1 MDLNAWS
8 ACLKVLADPTRVRLL
23 ALLEREELTVAELS
37 AVTRLAQPRVST
49 HLAKLKDADLVR
61 DRRAGVSAYY
71 RFNEDNLEPAE
82 RALWEALRAGTD
94 DPLLRQDAERLTA
107 VLATRN
113 SDQNWADSV
122 AGDMERHYS
131 PGRTW
136 EALARAA
143 LPMLAPGEV
152 LDVASGDGV
161 LAELLA
167 PHARRYVCIDSSSK
181 VVMAASGRLR
191 KLDHV
196 EVLEGDMQALPFD
209 KPQFDLV
216 LLMHALTYA
225 EKPALAIAEAARVLR
240 KGGQLLATCLAK
252 HEHTSAVTPY
262 GHVNLGFTEK
272 ELRRF
277 AGKAGLT
284 VQVCQVVTQEKR
296 PPHFEVLT
304 LLARKE

>member
-1 MDLNAWS
+1 MDLDAWS
-8 ACLKVLADPTRVRLL
+8 ACLRVLADPTRVRLL
-23 ALLEREELTVAELS
+23 ALLERDELTVAELS

-49 HLAKLKDADLVR
+49 HLAKLKEADLVR

-71 RFNEDNLEPAE
+71 RFNEEQLDPAE
-82 RALWEALRAGTD
+82 RTLWNALRGGTD
-94 DPLLRQDAERLTA
+94 DPLLRQDAERLVA
-107 VLATRN
+107 VLASRN

-143 LPMLAPGEV
+143 LPMLEPGEV

-167 PHARRYVCIDSSSK
+167 PHARRYVCIDSSTK
-181 VVMAASGRLR
+181 VVLAASERLR
-191 KLDHV
+191 RLEHV

-225 EKPALAIAEAARVLR
+225 EKPALAVAEAARVLR
-240 KGGQLLATCLAK
+240 RGGRLLLTCLAR
-252 HEHTSAVTPY
+252 HEHKGAVQPY

-272 ELRRF
+272 ELRKY
-277 AGKAGLT
+277 AAKAGLA
-284 VQVCQVVTQEKR
+284 VQFCEVVTQEKR
-296 PPHFEVLT
+296 PPHFEVLA

>member
-1 MDLNAWS
+1 MDLDAWS
-8 ACLKVLADPTRVRLL
+8 ACLRVLADPTRVRLL

-49 HLAKLKDADLVR
+49 HLARLKDAGLVL

-71 RFNEDNLEPAE
+71 RFNEDRLQPAE
-82 RALWEALRAGTD
+82 KALWDALRAGTD
-94 DPLLRQDAERLTA
+94 DPLLRQDGERLA
-107 VLATRN
+107 SVLAGR
-113 SDQNWADSV
+113 SSEQNWADSV

-143 LPMLAPGEV
+143 LPMLEPGDV

-167 PHARRYVCIDSSSK
+167 PHARRYVCIDNSSK
-181 VVMAASGRLR
+181 VVLAASERLR
-191 KLDHV
+191 RMEHV
-196 EVLEGDMQALPFD
+196 DVREGDMQALPFD

-225 EKPALAIAEAARVLR
+225 DKPAVAMAEAARVLR
-240 KGGQLLATCLAK
+240 KGGRLLATCLAK
-252 HEHTSAVTPY
+252 HEHKAAVVPY
-262 GHVNLGFTEK
+262 GHVNLGFTDR
-272 ELRRF
+272 ELRKF
-277 AGKAGLT
+277 AEKAGLE
-284 VQVCQVVTQEKR
+284 VQVCEVVTRERR
-296 PPHFEVLT
+296 PPHFEVLG
-304 LLARKE
+304 LLARKP

>member
-1 MDLNAWS
+1 MDLDAWS
-8 ACLKVLADPTRVRLL
+8 ACLRVLADPTRVRLL
-23 ALLEREELTVAELS
+23 ALLEREELTVAELA

-49 HLAKLKDADLVR
+49 HLAKLKEAELVL

-71 RFNEDNLEPAE
+71 RFNGDRMEPAE
-82 RALWEALRAGTD
+82 RALWEALRTGAD
-94 DPLLRQDAERLTA
+94 DPLLRQDAERLPE
-107 VLATRN
+107 VLAQRATEH
-113 SDQNWADSV
+113 NWADAV

-143 LPMLAPGEV
+143 LPMLQPGDV
-152 LDVASGDGV
+152 LDVASGDGMM
-161 LAELLA
+161 AELLA
-167 PHARRYVCIDSSSK
+167 PHARRYVCIDNSQK
-181 VVMAASGRLR
+181 VVLAASERLR
-191 KLDHV
+191 KHDQV

-225 EKPALAIAEAARVLR
+225 EKPALAVAEAARVLR
-240 KGGQLLATCLAK
+240 KGGQLLLTCLAR
-252 HEHTSAVTPY
+252 HEHANAVAPY
-262 GHVNLGFTEK
+262 GHVNLGFTDK

-277 AGKAGLT
+277 ATKAGLE

-296 PPHFEVLT
+296 PPHFEVLA
-304 LLARKE
+304 LQARKP

>member
-1 MDLNAWS
+1 LDLDAWS
-8 ACLKVLADPTRVRLL
+8 ACLRVLADPTRVRLL

-49 HLAKLKDADLVR
+49 HLAKLKEADLVR

-71 RFNEDNLEPAE
+71 RFNEDNLEAAE
-82 RALWEALRAGTD
+82 RALWDALRSGTD
-94 DPLLRQDAERLTA
+94 DPLLRQDADRLTE
-107 VLATRN
+107 VLASR
-113 SDQNWADSV
+113 SADQNWADSV

-143 LPMLAPGEV
+143 LPMLAPGDV

-167 PHARRYVCIDSSSK
+167 PHAKRYICIDSSSK
-181 VVMAASGRLR
+181 VVLAASERLR

-196 EVLEGDMQALPFD
+196 EVREGDMQQLPFD

-216 LLMHALTYA
+216 LMMHALTYA

-240 KGGQLLATCLAK
+240 RNGQLLLTCLAK
-252 HEHTSAVTPY
+252 HEHKAAVTPY
-262 GHVNLGFTEK
+262 GHVNLGFSEK
-272 ELRRF
+272 ELRKY
-277 AGKAGLT
+277 AEKAGLT
-284 VQVCQVVTQEKR
+284 VQVCEVVTREKR

-304 LLARKE
+304 LLARKA

>member
-1 MDLNAWS
+1 MDLDAWS
-8 ACLKVLADPTRVRLL
+8 TCLKVLADPTRVRLL

-71 RFNEDNLEPAE
+71 RFNEDHLARAE
-82 RALWEALRAGTD
+82 RTLWEALRAGTD
-94 DPLLRQDAERLTA
+94 DPLLRQDGERLTA
-107 VLATRN
+107 VLAAR
-113 SDQNWADSV
+113 SSEQNWADSV

-167 PHARRYVCIDSSSK
+167 PHARRYVCIDSSTK
-181 VVMAASGRLR
+181 VVLAAGERLR

-196 EVLEGDMQALPFD
+196 EVLEGDMQALPFE

-240 KGGQLLATCLAK
+240 KGGQLLVTCLAR
-252 HEHTSAVTPY
+252 HEHRTAVTPY

-272 ELRRF
+272 ELRKF
-277 AGKAGLT
+277 ALKAGLN
-284 VQVCQVVTQEKR
+284 VQVCEVVTQEKR

-304 LLARKE
+304 LLARKA